1 MSPSSQPDAFYIGW
15 DVGGWNCDQNPN
27 SRDALCILDVKRDIV
42 GQPWRG
48 NLRESINQATD
59 TADWLGRLFA
69 LCGAQAPALPYQVTL
84 AIDTPLG
91 FPLSLIDLLTRGQPV
106 GMIGNSGS
114 NPYLF
119 RRTERLL
126 FDQGIQPLSP
136 IKDMIGSQATKGMH
150 ALARFAP
157 HRLRCGVW
165 SDGAGLT
172 VIEAYP
178 APCKHSA
185 KLQALTGHYSP
196 LDHADKTDALTC
208 ALVAW
213 LFDQDPEQ
221 LAAPNGDVPEVE
233 GWIWLPKDCLGAA
246 DSGRTP

>member
-1 MSPSSQPDAFYIGW
+1 MSSSSQPEAYYIGW
-15 DVGGWNCDQNPN
+15 DVGGWNCDKNPN
-27 SRDALCILDVKRDIV
+27 SRDALCILDVKRDLV
-42 GQPWRG
+42 GKPWRG
-48 NLRESINQATD
+48 NLRQSINQATD

-69 LCGAQAPALPYQVTL
+69 LCGAQVPALPYWVTL

-91 FPLSLIDLLTRGQPV
+91 FPLPLIDLLTRGQTV
-106 GMIGNSGS
+106 ESINNSGT

-157 HRLRCGVW
+157 QRLRCGVW
-165 SDGAGLT
+165 SDGAVLT
-172 VIEAYP
+172 AIEAYP
-178 APCKHSA
+178 APCKRSA
-185 KLQALTGHYSP
+185 TLQAMAGHYSP
-196 LDHADKTDALTC
+196 LDHADKTDAFTC

-213 LFDQDPEQ
+213 LFDQAPEQ
-221 LAAPNGDVPEVE
+221 LATPDGSVPEIE
-233 GWIWLPKDCLGAA
+233 GWIWLPKDCLDQRATA
-246 DSGRTP
+246 